1 VTPDCA
7 DVRDLLPELAL
18 GSLDGATRADVLAH
32 INHCSSCRA
41 EARALADVVDGLSAL
56 APEVE
61 PPSGFADGV
70 LDAMRTD
77 PVRPVAPTPTPRRWR
92 TRHLLVAAVIAAL
105 VGIGASVAVVATR
118 HEPSTDVA
126 LNARNLRVAPMV
138 DPNSLTM
145 GQAYVS
151 NGADPWVLVDVNYT
165 LDKGDHYRLVG
176 ADASG
181 WVVDIGPLRSL
192 QGGWAWAGR
201 VDDVGALTEL
211 RVVDENGTVV
221 CRAALV

>member
-1 VTPDCA
+1 
-7 DVRDLLPELAL
+7 
-18 GSLDGATRADVLAH
+18 
-32 INHCSSCRA
+32 
-41 EARALADVVDGLSAL
+41 VDGLSAL

-77 PVRPVAPTPTPRRWR
+77 PVRPVLPAPVPRRWR
-92 TRHLLVAAVIAAL
+92 TRHLLIAAVVAALIGV
-105 VGIGASVAVVATR
+105 GASVAVVATR
-118 HEPSTDVA
+118 HEPSKDVA
-126 LNARNLRVAPMV
+126 LNARTLRVAPMV
-138 DPNSLTM
+138 DTDSRTL

-151 NGADPWVLVDVNYT
+151 NGTDPWVLVDVTYM
-165 LDKGDHYRLVG
+165 LDSGDHYRLVG

>member
-1 VTPDCA
+1 VTADCA

-32 INHCSSCRA
+32 VNRCSSCRA

-70 LDAMRTD
+70 LDAMRAEQAY
-77 PVRPVAPTPTPRRWR
+77 PVAPAPMPRRWR
-92 TRHLLVAAVIAAL
+92 TRHLLVAAVVAAL
-105 VGIGASVAVVATR
+105 VGVGASVAVVATR
-118 HEPSTDVA
+118 HEPSKDVA
-126 LNARNLRVAPMV
+126 LNARTLRVAPML
-138 DPNSLTM
+138 DTTNHTL

-151 NGADPWVLVDVNYT
+151 TGADPWVLVDVTYM
-165 LDKGDHYRLVG
+165 LDKGDHFRLVG

-181 WVVDIGPLRSL
+181 WIADIGPLRSM

-201 VDDVGALTEL
+201 VDKVSSFTEL

-221 CRAALV
+221 CRATLV